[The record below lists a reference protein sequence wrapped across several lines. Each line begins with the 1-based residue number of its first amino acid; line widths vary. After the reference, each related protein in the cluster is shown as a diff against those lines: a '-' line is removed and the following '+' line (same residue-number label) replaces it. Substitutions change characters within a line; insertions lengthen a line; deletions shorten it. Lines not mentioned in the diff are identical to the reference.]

1 MSPNEKAQQFQQ
13 EHSQLI
19 NRALDSGV
27 PIPSMIFSCAD
38 EEFKLRLVLQDIR
51 SQQLAEEMRNK
62 IIPVGNLPTE
72 DARKK

>member
-1 MSPNEKAQQFQQ
+1 MTPNEKAQQFQQ

-38 EEFKLRLVLQDIR
+38 EEFKLRLILQDIR
-51 SQQLAEEMRNK
+51 SQQLADEMRNK
-62 IIPVGNLPTE
+62 IVPASALKLTGN
-72 DARKK
+72 